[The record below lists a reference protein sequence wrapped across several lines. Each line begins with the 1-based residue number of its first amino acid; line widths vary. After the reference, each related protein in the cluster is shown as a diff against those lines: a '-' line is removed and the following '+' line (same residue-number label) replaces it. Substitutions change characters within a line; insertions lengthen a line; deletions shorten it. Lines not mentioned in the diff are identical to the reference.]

1 MIPVPRRTRF
11 LWPAILL
18 LLAAARFGVC
28 AEPRT
33 GSDRLPAKDA
43 TLEDAFA
50 TLAVDTVP
58 DGRLFAPFYDY
69 VIGPHAVATRE
80 AVYCT
85 FQNNLGQPQ
94 VMVYKPAPKTWD
106 GPVTASRFG
115 LKGDDHGNPSIC
127 ADRQGYLHIFYGCHG
142 GPMRH
147 VRSVAPWD
155 IAAWEEQSAPTPRA
169 TYPQSMLLA
178 DGTICL
184 MYRAGGHMEPWT
196 LRTSSDDGR
205 TWSQPERVIEM
216 RLDPPDKLAAAYCDF
231 FPGSDAR
238 TIHCFWN
245 HKDDNAARV
254 TDSQP
259 HPWRPLKYPGLHEAV
274 YRYNVYYARRD
285 ADGFWRNAAGQ
296 LLETPISKAEAD
308 ARCLVFDSGDEFAM
322 VRTRLAVDSDNRP
335 YIRFGVG
342 VVDWVRLHKDPG
354 AVIVPVTDHF
364 AHFAEGQWQVS
375 GELPKDWP
383 AEVVQ
388 TIRAPGVAAYGHGWP
403 AGPWSIFASRQAIAP
418 GVGCC
423 VFLYNNQDGYA
434 VRAGGPAKVQ

>member
-1 MIPVPRRTRF
+1 MIRPLPHRPRAC
-11 LWPAILL
+11 LALL
-18 LLAAARFGVC
+18 LLLFATGIGTT

-33 GSDRLPAKDA
+33 SSVRPLAEDA
-43 TLEDAFA
+43 TLETAFA
-50 TLAVDTVP
+50 ALAADTIP

-69 VIGPHAVATRE
+69 VIGPHALATQD

-85 FQNNLGQPQ
+85 FQNNRGQPQ
-94 VMVYKPAPKTWD
+94 VMVYHPDAKAWE
-106 GPVTASRFG
+106 GPVTASEFG
-115 LKGDDHGNPSIC
+115 LKADDHGNPSIC
-127 ADRQGYLHIFYGCHG
+127 ADRQGHLHVFYGCHG

-147 VRSVAPWD
+147 TRSAAPWD
-155 IAAWEEQSAPTPRA
+155 ITAWEELPPPTPRA
-169 TYPQSMLLA
+169 TYPQTMLQA
-178 DGTICL
+178 DGTMCL

-205 TWSQPERVIEM
+205 TWSDPRRVIEM

-231 FPGSDAR
+231 FPGSDGQ

-254 TDSQP
+254 TDSRP
-259 HPWRPLKYPGLHEAV
+259 HPWRLLKYPGLHEAV

-285 ADGFWRNAAGQ
+285 PDGQWRNAAGQ
-296 LLETPISKAEAD
+296 LLRLPISKAEAD

-322 VRTRLAVDSDNRP
+322 VRTRLAVDGRNQP

-354 AVIVPVTDHF
+354 AVIVPITDRYARF
-364 AHFAEGQWQVS
+364 AAGQWQVS
-375 GELPKDWP
+375 RELPADWP
-383 AEVVQ
+383 ADVVR
-388 TIRAPGVAAYGHGWP
+388 TINAPGVPAYGHGWP
-403 AGPWSIFASRQAIAP
+403 DSRWYIFASRQAIAP

-423 VFLYNNQDGYA
+423 VFLVHDQTGYA
-434 VRAGGPAKVQ
+434 VRSGGPARID